1 MKTAEILESVSV
13 DEEWLGKKGGLGFYE
28 HHGKEKI
35 PNPRLDSLLDTLRT
49 KLDISPK
56 LFSDQTIVDRCILSM
71 VNEAAKC
78 MEENIVANPAYLD
91 MAMIMGSGFPPFRG
105 GLLKYAD
112 QFGIAEV
119 VSRLENLEAEFG
131 FRFAPAEILKSMSK
145 ANSTFY

>member
-1 MKTAEILESVSV
+1 
-13 DEEWLGKKGGLGFYE
+13 
-28 HHGKEKI
+28 
-35 PNPRLDSLLDTLRT
+35 
-49 KLDISPK
+49 
-56 LFSDQTIVDRCILSM
+56 
-71 VNEAAKC
+71 
-78 MEENIVANPAYLD
+78 